1 MRRIGKPRALRPLDD
16 RIPFVLDLILVLCV
30 LPGCGLPRDYPPL
43 GLVAGVVTLD
53 GEAVEGASVSFFP
66 ETGRSSSACTDAQG
80 RYELIF
86 ANNVR
91 GAAVGSHTVS
101 INKVRQDPAYVPYPL
116 EKSAMDPGPTM
127 IHQLPMRYSGTK
139 STLTAV
145 VNEGR
150 NTIDFHLDSK

>member
-1 MRRIGKPRALRPLDD
+1 MPA
-16 RIPFVLDLILVLCV
+16 VLHLMLMLCV
-30 LPGCGLPRDYPPL
+30 LPGCGLPHDYPPL
-43 GLVAGVVTLD
+43 GHVTGVVTLD
-53 GEAVEGASVSFFP
+53 GEPVEGASVSFFP
-66 ETGRSSSACTDAQG
+66 ETGRSSSACTDGQG

-91 GAAVGSHTVS
+91 GAAIGNHTVS
-101 INKVRQDPAYVPYPL
+101 INKIRQDPKYVPYPL
-116 EKSAMDPGPTM
+116 DKSAMDPGPTM
-127 IHQLPMRYSGTK
+127 IHLLPTRYSGTK